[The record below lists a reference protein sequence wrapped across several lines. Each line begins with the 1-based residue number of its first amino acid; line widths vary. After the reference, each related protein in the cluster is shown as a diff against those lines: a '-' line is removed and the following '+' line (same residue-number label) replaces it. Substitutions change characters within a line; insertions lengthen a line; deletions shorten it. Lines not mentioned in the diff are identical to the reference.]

1 MESATSAL
9 KCSDILGED
18 TLVNILGLLPAKSLA
33 SAACV
38 CRSWN
43 SAARVL
49 NATPRM
55 MSALSLLP
63 DLQSAIDAVVERV
76 MGAPFRPD
84 FAIVFAGQKF
94 SLSRISTLL
103 KEKLGKNLPL
113 IACHAA
119 GIIGQD
125 VASGEHMEVSW
136 PQPGA
141 GMSKTLSRRIVSRQN
156 GLVLT
161 VGRVPGLHVQ
171 ALSLCN
177 SCGVSLFHLLTF
189 ILYQASFNCMLCVTN
204 MFNMQ

>member
-1 MESATSAL
+1 
-9 KCSDILGED
+9 
-18 TLVNILGLLPAKSLA
+18 LLPAKSLA

-125 VASGEHMEVSW
+125 VASGEHMEV
-136 PQPGA
+136 
-141 GMSKTLSRRIVSRQN
+141 INV
-156 GLVLT
+156 
-161 VGRVPGLHVQ
+161 
-171 ALSLCN
+171 
-177 SCGVSLFHLLTF
+177 
-189 ILYQASFNCMLCVTN
+189 
-204 MFNMQ
+204 